1 MDQIMMRSLMQNG
14 GLTDEDIAA
23 IADAPIAAIAG
34 WKSGHAKP
42 PPRHKPPPR
51 YALILADLRHV
62 MERLAAYYAPHEV
75 RRWLHAP
82 HPQLDGARPVDLIR
96 QRRSIAVSAVI
107 DRLDGEVHV

>member
-1 MDQIMMRSLMQNG
+1 
-14 GLTDEDIAA
+14 
-23 IADAPIAAIAG
+23 
-34 WKSGHAKP
+34 
-42 PPRHKPPPR
+42 
-51 YALILADLRHV
+51 

-82 HPQLDGARPVDLIR
+82 HPQLDGTRPVDLIR